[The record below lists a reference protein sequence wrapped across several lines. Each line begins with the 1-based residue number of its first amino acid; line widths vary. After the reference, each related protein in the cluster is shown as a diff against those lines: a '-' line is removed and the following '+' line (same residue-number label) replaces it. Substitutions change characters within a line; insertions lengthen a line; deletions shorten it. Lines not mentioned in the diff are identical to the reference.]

1 MRGGGCRELKESAGV
16 QPRVWPVSVCKSMSL
31 DRGRSTAWDPCWIRF
46 CGEAGATIFMVF
58 PENDAAERCRG
69 CWVGLQIG
77 TCLSA
82 SCSPYQQPRALQLVL
97 AFGAATAARVSRPS
111 EARYRRRS
119 PIRSPCRS
127 RSRRLPSFSI
137 KPMSPCC
144 KDPDEGRN
152 GCPLLTQRSNSG
164 CLPLRRCSIYPP
176 RTLLEAEPTANPL
189 FRSTLLP
196 ALPSAGWST

>member
-1 MRGGGCRELKESAGV
+1 MALSLCIRWVRWYVRGGGCRELKESAGV

-97 AFGAATAARVSRPS
+97 AFWRSNCCPSLAA
-111 EARYRRRS
+111 
-119 PIRSPCRS
+119 IRSS
-127 RSRRLPSFSI
+127 LPPSLSHPLSMPLSLSSSAI
-137 KPMSPCC
+137 LLNQT
-144 KDPDEGRN
+144 DV
-152 GCPLLTQRSNSG
+152 PLLQG
-164 CLPLRRCSIYPP
+164 P
-176 RTLLEAEPTANPL
+176 
-189 FRSTLLP
+189 
-196 ALPSAGWST
+196 